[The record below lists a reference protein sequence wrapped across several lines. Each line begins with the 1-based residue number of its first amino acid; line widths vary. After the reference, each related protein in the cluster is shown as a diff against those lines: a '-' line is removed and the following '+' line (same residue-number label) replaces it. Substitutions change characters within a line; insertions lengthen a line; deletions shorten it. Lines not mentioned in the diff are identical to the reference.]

1 MVRKLLKC
9 TSSPLAKLWLLVVF
23 VMTSVAASAAVEWK
37 TFEIGTKYQF
47 AFAKQHFK
55 FTPTEDGILKIYE
68 RGNTATVISTK
79 GDDEKGVLVGEETAG
94 GDWIS
99 YNIAAWKF
107 KGMTDEDGTVYKGYR
122 EASLKAGVTYYIM
135 AAGSITPKDEFFKG
149 FYEGSVKEMKLVES
163 NFEEGKIFDITD
175 TRYGQLDLKFNLN
188 ADADSAIVAIG
199 RYINTKIETRTST
212 NSGQLSFLL
221 KDSINSWLDKGL
233 ISGGEEMTI
242 TIPNVHAAVDAS
254 IKYGTDGT
262 LVLKFIAPGKP
273 HQMTESKL
281 PDPFLSYWVKGD
293 ENGKAVF
300 TFDTDVMAG
309 DQQTAVATLMVGSA
323 DAGDVYYEQLDK
335 SVFSAEGNKLY
346 VDFTDK
352 LRTYEVMGLKT
363 HYGSIK
369 FNIQNIKMADG
380 TNVYSGGKG
389 TSGSFTY
396 NMYFE
401 EYKTNVMYEFTPA
414 NGGTL
419 TDNNIKLYFSEKNA
433 IKFGGVRITYQSQD
447 DKKYQVRVTEGITS
461 TEEGNNGI
469 EYTIPISDDVK
480 NAKNVR
486 IFLEDVVAND
496 GLSHSDITAKFN
508 PGLELLAD
516 FEPTSSSVADG
527 AVVTSLKNIVLTFDE
542 NVVTNELEIGQATF
556 KDLAT
561 GKVIYG
567 YVGVNPE
574 NGKSALVTPDEDL
587 KDTHKYEITINEGV
601 IANQQYQ
608 STDGKYGRYMT
619 AHTYTVTL
627 YAKFGSLDFM
637 TDPVEGSVVNQ
648 ISTIKCTTRPGASA
662 STYGVSWAN
671 RTDKEVYLLNE
682 NKERVATAKV
692 ADCEN
697 GFSVTFTPAITEPGK
712 YTVHVADSVYFLG
725 EGFEAVQNDNPVE
738 FSYTVIAAPTELKVT
753 ATPADESKIETLD
766 KITLEATENLYGT
779 DTHVTAYCMT
789 TRKSYDGVLSIDA
802 DDSKKATIVFLGEDG
817 NGIKEEGGYNIAIP
831 AGVFGNK
838 TWNDNDG
845 MTGKCNAAI
854 NLFYEV
860 GNSSSDDSDVKAVP
874 ANNSTVAS
882 LDKITLTFA
891 EYIGLGS
898 GTITVKKDGAVI
910 KTGLDADLY
919 YESDDAWDTNIAEIN
934 YPLTEAGVYT
944 FEIPEGYFCNDN
956 GDVPAF
962 TLTYTV
968 GSTDGIGHVT
978 VESANGTVYTL
989 TGIKV
994 GNSTKDLKGA
1004 FIVNGK
1010 KVILK

>member
-1 MVRKLLKC
+1 
-9 TSSPLAKLWLLVVF
+9 
-23 VMTSVAASAAVEWK
+23 MTSVAASAAVEWK

-163 NFEEGKIFDITD
+163 NFEEGKLFDITD

-188 ADADSAIVAIG
+188 ADADSAIVEIG

-273 HQMTESKL
+273 HQLTESKL

-300 TFDTDVMAG
+300 TFDSDVMAG

-335 SVFSAEGNKLY
+335 SVFTAEGNKLY
-346 VDFTDK
+346 VDFTGK
-352 LRTYEVMGLKT
+352 LRTYEAMGLKT
-363 HYGSIK
+363 KWGSIK

-396 NMYFE
+396 NMFFE

-419 TDNNIKLYFSEKNA
+419 TDNNIKLYFSDKNA

-461 TEEGNNGI
+461 TEEGNNAI

-496 GLSHSDITAKFN
+496 GLAHSDITAKFN
-508 PGLELLAD
+508 PGPELLSD
-516 FEPTSSSVADG
+516 LEPKSSTVSDG
-527 AVVTSLKNIVLTFDE
+527 AVMTELKKVTLTFDE
-542 NVVTNELEIGQATF
+542 EVVINEPENGVQATV
-556 KDLAT
+556 KDLTT
-561 GKVIYG
+561 GKVIAAE
-567 YVGVNPE
+567 VEANADNAKQVV
-574 NGKSALVTPDEDL
+574 VTPVEDL
-587 KDTHKYEITINEGV
+587 KDTHKYEITINEAV
-601 IANQQYQ
+601 VANKEYAE
-608 STDGKYGRYMT
+608 TNGKYGRYMQS
-619 AHTYTVTL
+619 ATYTVTL
-627 YAKFGSLDFM
+627 YAGYGRLDFM
-637 TDPVEGSVVNQ
+637 TDPVEGAVVNQ

-671 RTDKEVYLLNE
+671 RTDKEVYLLNAD
-682 NKERVATAKV
+682 KQRVATAKV

-697 GFSVTFTPAITEPGK
+697 GFSVTFTPAITEPGE

-725 EGFEAVQNDNPVE
+725 EGFEAVQNDYPVE
-738 FSYTVIAAPTELKVT
+738 FSYTVVAAPAELNVT
-753 ATPADESKIETLD
+753 ATPADESKVEVLD
-766 KITLEATENLYGT
+766 KVTLEATEDLYGT
-779 DTHVTAYCMT
+779 DTPVTAYCMT

-802 DDSKKATIVFLGEDG
+802 TDSKKATIIFLGEDG
-817 NGIKEEGGYNIAIP
+817 NGITEEGGYNIAIP
-831 AGVFGNK
+831 AGSFGDK

-860 GNSSSDDSDVKAVP
+860 GKASTGGDDAVATAVP

-882 LDKITLTFA
+882 LDKITLTYA
-891 EYIGLGS
+891 AREIGQNYGM
-898 GTITVKKDGAVI
+898 ITVKKDGVQVARI
-910 KTGLDADLY
+910 DAEMVY
-919 YESDDAWDTNIAEIN
+919 DDPDDWFATTNVAEIN
-934 YPLTEAGVYT
+934 YSCTEPGVYT
-944 FEIPEGYFCNDN
+944 FEIPDGYFCDAN
-956 GDVPAF
+956 GDDIPGI

-968 GSTDGIGHVT
+968 GTTTGIGQVT
-978 VESANGTVYTL
+978 VETTNGTVYTL

-994 GNSTKDLKGA
+994 GNSTKNLKGA
-1004 FIVNGK
+1004 YIVNGK